1 MLIPWTIQAIC
12 SALEKGEEVVLAT
25 VLSKSG
31 SAPCLAGS
39 KMIVHGDESSV
50 GTVGGGVLEAE
61 AQKRAG
67 EVFLSGLSQMFTFDL
82 SGRDA
87 ASMSMICGGRVEI
100 FVELIGADGVNLEVF
115 RTLGKALRTGEKCF
129 LVSDLGDVDAD
140 IQRISRCLVRADGA
154 VTGEFHHPAP
164 WLTTLAEQAHRS
176 TYPILTALGDRRF
189 LVERCYTPSTAFIF
203 GAGHVSQHVAELAG
217 KVAFQTV
224 VLDDREEFANRERF
238 PAADEVRVIDS
249 FADCFSGLEIDGDSY
264 VVIVTRGHTHDRTV
278 LQQALRT
285 GAGYIGMLGS
295 RKKSVE
301 IRNSLVAEGF
311 GEEDVSRF
319 TCPIGLKV
327 GAETTAEIAVSIVA
341 ELIQARS
348 VKGSANGR

>member
-1 MLIPWTIQAIC
+1 MLIPWTIQTIC
-12 SALEKGEEVVLAT
+12 SALERGEEVVLAT

-39 KMIVHGDESSV
+39 KMVVHGDETSV

-67 EVFLSGLSQMFTFDL
+67 EVFLSGYSQIFTFDL

-100 FVELIGADGVNLEVF
+100 FVELINTDPVNLEVF
-115 RTLGKALRTGEKCF
+115 RTLGEVLQTGEKCF
-129 LVSDLGDVDAD
+129 LVSDLGEMEDE
-140 IQRISRCLVRADGA
+140 IRRIRRCLVREDGT
-154 VTGEFHHPAP
+154 VTGEFPHPEP
-164 WLTTLAEQAHRS
+164 WLATLAERAHRS
-176 TYPILTALGDRRF
+176 TYPILTTVAERRF
-189 LVERCYTPSTAFIF
+189 LIERCYTPSTAYIF

-238 PAADEVRVIDS
+238 ATADVVKVIDS
-249 FADCFSGLEIDGDSY
+249 FDDCLHGLEIDGDSY

-285 GAGYIGMLGS
+285 RAGYIGMLGS

-301 IRNSLVAEGF
+301 IRKALLAEGF
-311 GEEDVSRF
+311 GEEDVNRF
-319 TCPIGLKV
+319 TCPIGLKI

-341 ELIQARS
+341 ELIQARAA
-348 VKGSANGR
+348 KGK